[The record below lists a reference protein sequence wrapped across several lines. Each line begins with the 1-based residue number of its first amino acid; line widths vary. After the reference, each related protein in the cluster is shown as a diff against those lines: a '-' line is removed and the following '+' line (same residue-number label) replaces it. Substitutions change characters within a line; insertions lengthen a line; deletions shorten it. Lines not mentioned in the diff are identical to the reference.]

1 MIGRILFVCGVV
13 NSSLLFASPIAFLN
27 RTEFDAAVGSQTHQ
41 SFEVPF
47 ADASMV
53 SFVGFSV
60 TEESAFAN
68 IKSRTDYVSAGN
80 RALGFTW
87 NGDTRLLFEFN
98 PPITAFAADILDFGT
113 CCSATSLGAVSAD
126 GEVDLVAAVGP
137 DLPRGNLQFFGF
149 QSAEPISQLS
159 FSSQSLSDND
169 LIVFDR
175 LSFQAVPEPS
185 AGWLI
190 GSWGLV
196 VIGLRRWGNDRSGC
210 GRLTAPQRGC

>member
-1 MIGRILFVCGVV
+1 MIGRILFVCGVL
-13 NSSLLFASPIAFLN
+13 NSSLLFASPIVFSS
-27 RTEFDAAVGSQTHQ
+27 RTEFDAAVESQTHQ

-47 ADASMV
+47 DDATAV
-53 SFVGFSV
+53 SFQGFSV

-68 IKSRTDYVSAGN
+68 IKSRTDYVSDGE

-98 PPITAFAADILDFGT
+98 PPITAFATDILDFGT
-113 CCSATSLGAVSAD
+113 CCSATSLDAVSAN
-126 GEVDLVAAVGP
+126 GEIDLVAAVGP

-175 LSFQAVPEPS
+175 LSFQAVPEPP
-185 AGWLI
+185 AT
-190 GSWGLV
+190 GLV
-196 VIGLRRWGNDRSGC
+196 WSFGFVAIGLRRWGNRASRFGELNAIRRPC
-210 GRLTAPQRGC
+210 

>member
-13 NSSLLFASPIAFLN
+13 NSSLLFASPIVFSN
-27 RTEFDAAVGSQTHQ
+27 RTEFDAAVGAQNHQ

-53 SFVGFSV
+53 SFDGFSV
-60 TEESAFAN
+60 TEESAFAT
-68 IKSRTDYVSAGN
+68 ITSRTDYVSDGD

-87 NGDTRLLFEFN
+87 NGDTRLLFEFK

-113 CCSATSLGAVSAD
+113 CCNATSLDAVSAN

-149 QSAEPISQLS
+149 QSVEPISQLS

-175 LSFQAVPEPS
+175 LSFQAIPEPS
-185 AGWLI
+185 SGWLVC
-190 GSWGLV
+190 SLGLV
-196 VIGLRRWGNDRSGC
+196 VIGLRRSGNEPSGC
-210 GRLTAPQRGC
+210 GQLRASRWGC